1 MAKFYKGK
9 TKEEKEKEVD
19 KLLEK
24 ANKGIEKSFN
34 TLDGLKELIEYMNK
48 FYNYSMRNTF
58 LIQEQ
63 FRGALAVGSY
73 AFWKEKGYTVN
84 KGEKGIGI
92 LVPIQLSDY
101 IKTEN
106 GKAIPIKKA
115 TKEQKELIE
124 RGEIEVFEGGLTYKK
139 GYVFD
144 ISQTNAKVEDLPKI
158 FPNKW
163 IEGEVENYDL
173 MYRSMEK
180 IAKKIGVK
188 IVEPK
193 NELGVVKGVSYPLT
207 REIALNPRNTQLQNV
222 KTLIH
227 ELTHAKLHT
236 METRDNYT
244 KNEKEFQAEMA
255 AYVVCSYFGMDT
267 EEYSFEYINSW
278 IKNAELKDKEKLV
291 NEVRNVSKEYI
302 EIIEET
308 LIDDKEK
315 SLSLEDE
322 KSLEEKKKVDYDKN
336 LYEIKE
342 QEVMNNSIKDIFKNL
357 KENVMSR
364 VNELIG
370 KDNKNIDLEKELL
383 EIEKEFIE
391 VEKYLDLNKD
401 KYFINEFEE
410 VLESSENE
418 INVGELTLEDIGIKT
433 PIVDRYDREQ
443 FLKFNIDDLM
453 KKYSEEISEHNKD
466 FMEERGLE
474 LRGFVEEFLQ
484 TIKEYKFVEE
494 EDYLNLSFG
503 EFLHESLG
511 EYSLTESAEFEEET
525 YMDRLE
531 RQSLGEEEYLKT
543 YGKNNVIDSY
553 IPYYVRA
560 YTVYEN
566 IDKDKLYE
574 ISNDISLNDKKIE
587 SREVFNIDSYKQGR
601 FIIEFPNRNI
611 KENISFAELQ
621 SISNGLGLRI
631 NKILE
636 LEKYFNDKNV
646 DKELRKELNKDEK
659 FIELLDKKLHLET
672 NIINLKEDIKY
683 YSNESQYNS
692 IDELKEEL
700 KLTEE
705 LSSFISKEINLVV
718 GSEIEEVKY
727 KEKEYTIKSDIKLE
741 DGSFVKKGTSFF
753 IEEFKED
760 NFKVHFENREGNI
773 YINNAGTG
781 EGYYFTENELL
792 RYSDL
797 NKTRD
802 LIEEKVRE
810 SEKNITVSES
820 TAPKNEKELQEIY
833 KEWRKGVEIEG
844 IPFKWLGD
852 EKNIN
857 AFSKFANLNK
867 PVDFKTMI
875 DLESN
880 LDLENVKEFEV
891 GKRYKTNENYNLE
904 DGSFV
909 KKGTNFYVIS
919 KKQYGYNI
927 KFENNRGCKF
937 ENNSRKYYIDELDL
951 EVFAN
956 PEKPINREYNKSNK
970 KDLARSKTK
979 NYDYKKVNYYDVN
992 KLKELPIKE
1001 VCEQL
1006 GLELKR
1012 GSNNKLWTKIR
1023 NEKSSSCCIN
1033 LDKNYW
1039 YDFGLGYGGDTIKL
1053 VQEVKGITPK
1063 EAIKELAEMFG
1074 IEGENVKN
1082 NFYLSKDN
1090 YKLIGIEPDRA
1101 TLNLDINL
1109 EKQSIEEIKEIE
1121 KIYGRS
1127 MNELANY
1134 DKDKFLE
1141 IIKEKSIPILIGDKE
1156 KIEIVND
1163 RINNLEDKSSK
1174 DGTIYYGMLV
1184 SLSEKLNTRIEIIEK
1199 IGLNKEM
1206 DNNNIYKIDEKEIE
1220 EFKMKSQELK
1230 VGEVKILKSEN
1241 KIFRENEIMDFRNA
1255 NEISNYEE
1263 LRIRELKREYEKED
1277 KYYPYEKVKG
1287 KVKISENET
1296 IVFRY
1301 DIGEGKFN
1309 NLADL
1314 LERELSNVNNQYT
1327 IKDFLIE
1334 QGVREN
1340 DKEEKGINFIN
1351 DNFIYDKES
1360 ELER

>member
-63 FRGALAVGSY
+63 FKGALAVGSY
-73 AFWKEKGYTVN
+73 AFWKEKGYKIN

-144 ISQTNAKVEDLPKI
+144 IAQTNAKVEDLPKI

-173 MYRSMEK
+173 MYRAMEN
-180 IAKKIGVK
+180 IANKIGVK

-302 EIIEET
+302 EIMEET
-308 LIDDKEK
+308 LINDKEN
-315 SLSLEDE
+315 SLSLEKE
-322 KSLEEKKKVDYDKN
+322 KENDIMKDDKKWAYRYLENKN
-336 LYEIKE
+336 L
-342 QEVMNNSIKDIFKNL
+342 NS
-357 KENVMSR
+357 
-364 VNELIG
+364 ELV
-370 KDNKNIDLEKELL
+370 DELL
-383 EIEKEFIE
+383 
-391 VEKYLDLNKD
+391 N
-401 KYFINEFEE
+401 N
-410 VLESSENE
+410 N
-418 INVGELTLEDIGIKT
+418 
-433 PIVDRYDREQ
+433 Q
-443 FLKFNIDDLM
+443 FL
-453 KKYSEEISEHNKD
+453 
-466 FMEERGLE
+466 
-474 LRGFVEEFLQ
+474 
-484 TIKEYKFVEE
+484 
-494 EDYLNLSFG
+494 
-503 EFLHESLG
+503 
-511 EYSLTESAEFEEET
+511 
-525 YMDRLE
+525 
-531 RQSLGEEEYLKT
+531 
-543 YGKNNVIDSY
+543 
-553 IPYYVRA
+553 
-560 YTVYEN
+560 
-566 IDKDKLYE
+566 
-574 ISNDISLNDKKIE
+574 
-587 SREVFNIDSYKQGR
+587 
-601 FIIEFPNRNI
+601 
-611 KENISFAELQ
+611 
-621 SISNGLGLRI
+621 
-631 NKILE
+631 
-636 LEKYFNDKNV
+636 
-646 DKELRKELNKDEK
+646 
-659 FIELLDKKLHLET
+659 ELLDEKIYLDNK
-672 NIINLKEDIKY
+672 ISDLKEDIKY
-683 YSNESQYNS
+683 YSNESKHNLL
-692 IDELKEEL
+692 DELKEEL
-700 KLTEE
+700 KLNEE

-741 DGSFVKKGTSFF
+741 DGSFVKKETSFF
-753 IEEFKED
+753 IEGFKD
-760 NFKVHFENREGNI
+760 GNFKVH
-773 YINNAGTG
+773 
-781 EGYYFTENELL
+781 
-792 RYSDL
+792 
-797 NKTRD
+797 
-802 LIEEKVRE
+802 
-810 SEKNITVSES
+810 
-820 TAPKNEKELQEIY
+820 
-833 KEWRKGVEIEG
+833 
-844 IPFKWLGD
+844 
-852 EKNIN
+852 
-857 AFSKFANLNK
+857 
-867 PVDFKTMI
+867 
-875 DLESN
+875 
-880 LDLENVKEFEV
+880 
-891 GKRYKTNENYNLE
+891 
-904 DGSFV
+904 
-909 KKGTNFYVIS
+909 
-919 KKQYGYNI
+919 
-927 KFENNRGCKF
+927 F

-1006 GLELKR
+1006 GLAFEKA
-1012 GSNNKLWTKIR
+1012 SKDKLWTKIR

-1220 EFKMKSQELK
+1220 DFKMKSQELK

-1301 DIGEGKFN
+1301 DIGEGKLN